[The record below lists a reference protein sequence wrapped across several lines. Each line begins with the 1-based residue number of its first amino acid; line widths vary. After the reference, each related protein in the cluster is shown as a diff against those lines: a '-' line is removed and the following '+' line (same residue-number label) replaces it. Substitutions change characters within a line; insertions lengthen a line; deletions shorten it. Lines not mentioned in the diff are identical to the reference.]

1 MIEPGTSYKVQE
13 YIWWNE
19 CIIEIEPRIYL
30 IVFSL
35 IIIIIFINLSIFIKL
50 LISYFFNKKK

>member
-19 CIIEIEPRIYL
+19 CIIEIEPRLYL
-30 IVFSL
+30 IAFN
-35 IIIIIFINLSIFIKL
+35 IIFL
-50 LISYFFNKKK
+50 